1 MRSVAVLLALAVGV
15 FIPPPEPTAW
25 HTIKMR
31 WGEFDRSLMTDQLQ
45 MLIALDEHGQAQ
57 RRQGDAIWR
66 LLQSKTQESRAQVPA
81 PLQNRIRP
89 QRNLGP
95 ALSLL

>member
-1 MRSVAVLLALAVGV
+1 MRSVTVLLALAVGV

-25 HTIKMR
+25 HAIKMR

-57 RRQGDAIWR
+57 RRQGDVIWR
-66 LLQSKTQESRAQVPA
+66 LLQHIADIRCTVPMCGGSG
-81 PLQNRIRP
+81 QF
-89 QRNLGP
+89 
-95 ALSLL
+95 